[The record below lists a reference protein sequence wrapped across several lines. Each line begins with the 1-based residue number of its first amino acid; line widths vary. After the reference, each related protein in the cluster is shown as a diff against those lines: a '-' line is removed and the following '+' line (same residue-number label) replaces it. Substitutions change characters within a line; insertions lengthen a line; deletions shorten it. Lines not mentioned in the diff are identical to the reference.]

1 MSQRCPRSLA
11 GQEVVEGRSL
21 SRSEDGPGRRTWPRP
36 GSPGCCPDRAPD
48 FADPVVES
56 AHVAPEQDVLKQV
69 QQLPGAGHHAA
80 GELSEADDDLLAG
93 QHPKPR
99 DHPHQSKNR
108 QTGGRSRRQLA
119 TTGLLHQWEEQA
131 RQQARNEHRDDD
143 HRDRRDQVTGQ
154 PHGRAHDQEPSGPR
168 GSHLHRPGVTVQ
180 RRQLPVRPR
189 VGGSLSVVC
198 CRRHGQILTR
208 SPAST
213 PMRLICHGG

>member
-1 MSQRCPRSLA
+1 MGPAEGYGPVQDRLA
-11 GQEVVEGRSL
+11 VALDRDPDIADSVVEG
-21 SRSEDGPGRRTWPRP
+21 
-36 GSPGCCPDRAPD
+36 
-48 FADPVVES
+48 
-56 AHVAPEQDVLKQV
+56 AHVPPEQGALKQV
-69 QQLPGAGHHAA
+69 QQRPGAGHHAA
-80 GELSEADDDLLAG
+80 GELSEVDVDLLPG
-93 QHPKPR
+93 QHQKPR
-99 DHPHQSKNR
+99 DHPGQTANR
-108 QTGGRSRRQLA
+108 QAGGRSRRQPA
-119 TTGLLHQWEEQA
+119 TTGLLHHWEEQA

-154 PHGRAHDQEPSGPR
+154 PHGRDHDQEPSGPC
-168 GSHLHRPGVTVQ
+168 GGHLHRPGVTVQ